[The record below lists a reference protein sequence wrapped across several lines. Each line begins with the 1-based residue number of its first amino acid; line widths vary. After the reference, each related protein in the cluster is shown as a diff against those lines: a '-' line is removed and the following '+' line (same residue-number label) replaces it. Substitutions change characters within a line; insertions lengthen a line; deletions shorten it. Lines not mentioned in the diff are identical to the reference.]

1 MTRAQKYCAAVS
13 AFNIRWEDGTSDISA
28 VTEALTIT
36 TWWTRYC
43 GGIRVCTGVAAWLL
57 LHRGLCHSSISS
69 LLVFYLLVSRFCS
82 DCCYF
87 CWFCCCYCFHTTHH
101 QSCAAKV
108 RHLMH
113 CTAAST
119 TFWPV
124 WENVGTVA
132 LERRGGG
139 GYVCF
144 EWEKTWKQIL
154 GAVCVNRHKVI
165 FLSQYHWREINKRRL
180 GDDLKSILRSH
191 NIRRQIREAQTLDY
205 NTLWQ
210 LTHKATL

>member
-1 MTRAQKYCAAVS
+1 MWPGHRNIARLYS

-69 LLVFYLLVSRFCS
+69 LLVFYLLVSQFCS

-132 LERRGGG
+132 LERRRGGCTCVLSG
-139 GYVCF
+139 KRHENKF
-144 EWEKTWKQIL
+144 WEL
-154 GAVCVNRHKVI
+154 CV
-165 FLSQYHWREINKRRL
+165 
-180 GDDLKSILRSH
+180 
-191 NIRRQIREAQTLDY
+191 
-205 NTLWQ
+205 
-210 LTHKATL
+210 

>member
-1 MTRAQKYCAAVS
+1 M
-13 AFNIRWEDGTSDISA
+13 
-28 VTEALTIT
+28 TEALTIT

-69 LLVFYLLVSRFCS
+69 LLVFYLLVSQFCS

-139 GYVCF
+139 VRVFWVGKDRETNFGSCVC
-144 EWEKTWKQIL
+144 KQTQSNLPITESL
-154 GAVCVNRHKVI
+154 KGDKQKEAGGW
-165 FLSQYHWREINKRRL
+165 SEINPEKPQYQETDKGGSDTGL
-180 GDDLKSILRSH
+180 
-191 NIRRQIREAQTLDY
+191 
-205 NTLWQ
+205 
-210 LTHKATL
+210 